1 MNQSD
6 FSPLSARYKQSS
18 IALSCAYHSAAEC
31 EVNEDFILPDFL
43 PDSKKILSVDV
54 APRITEYSSENGIL
68 RYTGEICCTLLYVS
82 DTNRLRAY
90 PFTAHFSGKEA
101 VPDSA
106 DQRILLPVRAERND
120 SRMLSPRKLSLRLT
134 LELQICIL
142 SGQRLSC
149 SIQPENDLGAGATLE
164 QLAGTEKTLTF
175 TPTERMGLPLREDV
189 ELDGNL
195 PTVHEIIAC
204 RMEGIASTVEVAD
217 GKAEIS
223 GDILVRCLYETDQ
236 GNTQEFTKRYT
247 VHETVEIPDA
257 KAGMSGTA
265 NLTVCGVQATA
276 QNNSFGEK
284 RIIELDAE
292 IDMVIWCFD
301 TEEISITRDAYST
314 AFETECRTASPS
326 ICRFDGI
333 NQTGFSVNYSATRS
347 EVNADSAC
355 SVFAGSILP
364 GKVSVRYDA
373 DKGKYLIEGKAVATF
388 LAETLREEEYSH
400 EYHSIRTEIP
410 IRGEM
415 PAGPDPSTPLFCRLL
430 VSQPRL
436 RSDDSKFYADFEV
449 NLVMPTVVSSETAC
463 VTDIRICSDSPLT
476 KEGSAIL
483 LYYPD
488 PEDTLWSIAK
498 QYHTLRESIA
508 SLNQIEGD
516 IKPETKVI
524 FIPNV

>member
-6 FSPLSARYKQSS
+6 FSPLSSKHMQSS
-18 IALSCAYHSAAEC
+18 IALSCACHSTAEC

-43 PDSKKILSVDV
+43 PDSKKLLIVDV
-54 APRITEYSSENGIL
+54 SPRITEYSSENGIL
-68 RYTGEICCTLLYVS
+68 RYTGELCCTLLYVS

-106 DQRILLPVRAERND
+106 DQRLMLLVRAERND

-134 LELQICIL
+134 LELQICVL

-149 SIQPENDLGAGATLE
+149 SIQPDNDLSVRATLE
-164 QLAGTEKTLTF
+164 QLSGIEKTLTF

-204 RMEGIASTVEVAD
+204 RMEGISSQVTVED
-217 GKAEIS
+217 GKAEVN
-223 GDILVRCLYETDQ
+223 GDILVRCLYETDL
-236 GNTQEFTKRYT
+236 GNTHEFTKRYT

-257 KAGMSGTA
+257 RAGMSGMA
-265 NLTVCGVQATA
+265 NLTICGVQATA

-284 RIIELDAE
+284 RVIELDAE

-314 AFETECRTASPS
+314 AFETECRVESPT
-326 ICRFDGI
+326 ICQFDGI
-333 NQTGFSVNYSATRS
+333 KQTGFSVNYSAARS
-347 EVNADSAC
+347 EINADSAC
-355 SVFAGSILP
+355 SVFAGSVLP
-364 GKVSVRYDA
+364 GKITVRYDA
-373 DKGKYLIEGKAVATF
+373 DKGKYLIEGKATATF

-415 PAGPDPSTPLFCRLL
+415 PACPDNSTPLFRRLL
-430 VSQPRL
+430 VSQARL

-449 NLVMPTVVSSETAC
+449 SLIMPTVVNSETTC
-463 VTDIRICSDSPLT
+463 VTDIQIHGDSPHT
-476 KEGSAIL
+476 KEGTAIL
-483 LYYPD
+483 LYYPSQD
-488 PEDTLWSIAK
+488 DTLWSIAK
-498 QYHTLRESIA
+498 QYQTLRESISA
-508 SLNQIEGD
+508 INQIEKD
-516 IKPETKVI
+516 ITPEMKVI